1 MGLILPDNLND
12 WQVVGAVG
20 GILGLL
26 WLGSLMVRRF
36 VLGFWGIGLILIILL
51 VGIAGFLLYDTL
63 SYFCKLGDIPK
74 VIIAIIIVILVYL

>member
-26 WLGSLMVRRF
+26 WLGSLVVKKF
-36 VLGFWGIGLILIILL
+36 VLGFWGIGLLLIIAL
-51 VGIAGFLLYDTL
+51 VAVAGFLMYDTL
-63 SYFCKLGDIPK
+63 SYFCKLGEVQRIT
-74 VIIAIIIVILVYL
+74 IAGIIVILVYL